1 VTTEN
6 PTESKAASPSA
17 SKAAAPS
24 AGTVLSLMMTR
35 FRRGDSGMI
44 PIVAGLIIMAI
55 YFEARSSAFLTVG
68 NLTNLAIQASIF
80 VILGMAEVWLLLL
93 GEIDLSAGFTAGLGG
108 AIAVVLV
115 DLQFHWP
122 WWAAI
127 GISLLATVAIGALWG
142 LLVITLRLPSFIVT
156 LAGQFGLEGCLI
168 WLVDSQGTGGTI
180 TVHETVLYN
189 IVYGNLTPLFTWIFI
204 GGTVALLVFSM
215 VRKNASR
222 AAQDLESQPILIL
235 GIKVVSMVAAGVI
248 AAVVFNT
255 NRGEHN
261 GAFNLTIVGMPY
273 AIVLVGAVLAAYTF
287 ILNKTKAGR
296 YIYAIGGNTEAA
308 RRAGIAVNRYRL
320 LAFMLTG
327 LTAGIAGLVYV
338 SQLNGVQ
345 DGINGGNLVL
355 YAVASAVIGGTSL
368 FGGRGKMMHALIGG
382 FVIGTIYNGLALL
395 QFPAAQQYIA
405 TALVL
410 LAAVTIDSLARRG
423 STIVK

>member
-1 VTTEN
+1 
-6 PTESKAASPSA
+6 
-17 SKAAAPS
+17 
-24 AGTVLSLMMTR
+24 MMTR

-44 PIVAGLIIMAI
+44 PIVAGLIIMGI
-55 YFEARSSAFLTVG
+55 YFEARSSAFLSVG

-80 VILGMAEVWLLLL
+80 VILGMAEIWLLLL
-93 GEIDLSAGFTAGLGG
+93 GEIDLSAGYTAGLGG
-108 AIAVVLV
+108 AVAVILV

-122 WWAAI
+122 WYAAI
-127 GISLLATVAIGALWG
+127 GAALVVSVAIGALWG
-142 LLVITLRLPSFIVT
+142 ALVIGLRLPSVIVT

-168 WLVDSQGTGGTI
+168 WVVVSQGPGGTI
-180 TVHETVLYN
+180 SVHESVLYN

-204 GGTVALLVFSM
+204 VGTVVLMTFSM

-222 AAQDLESQPILIL
+222 SAQDLESQPALIL
-235 GIKVVSMVAAGVI
+235 AIKI
-248 AAVVFNT
+248 AAMVVAGGIAGWVFNS
-255 NRGEHN
+255 NRGT
-261 GAFNLTIVGMPY
+261 FTKLDGMPY
-273 AIVLVGAVLAAYTF
+273 AIVVVGGVLAIYTF

-296 YIYAIGGNTEAA
+296 YIYAIGGNAEAA
-308 RRAGIAVNRYRL
+308 RRSGIAVNRYRL

-338 SQLNGVQ
+338 SQLNGIS
-345 DGINGGNLVL
+345 DGIQGGTLVL

-382 FVIGTIYNGLALL
+382 FVIATIYNGLALL
-395 QFPAAQQYIA
+395 QFGAAQQYIA

>member
-1 VTTEN
+1 MSTEN
-6 PTESKAASPSA
+6 AADSKATSPSA
-17 SKAAAPS
+17 
-24 AGTVLSLMMTR
+24 GNVLSLMMTR

-44 PIVAGLIIMAI
+44 PIVAGLIIMGI
-55 YFEARSSAFLTVG
+55 YFEARSSAFLSVG

-80 VILGMAEVWLLLL
+80 VILGMAEIWLLLL
-93 GEIDLSAGFTAGLGG
+93 GEIDLSAGYTAGLGG
-108 AIAVVLV
+108 AVAVILV

-122 WWAAI
+122 WYAAI
-127 GISLLATVAIGALWG
+127 GAALVVSVAIGALWG
-142 LLVITLRLPSFIVT
+142 ALVIGLRLPSFIVT

-168 WLVDSQGTGGTI
+168 WVVDSQGTGGTI
-180 TVHETVLYN
+180 SVHESVLYN

-204 GGTVALLVFSM
+204 VGTVVLMTFSM

-222 AAQDLESQPILIL
+222 SAQDLESQPALIL
-235 GIKVVSMVAAGVI
+235 AIKI
-248 AAVVFNT
+248 AAMVVAGGIAGWVFNS
-255 NRGEHN
+255 NRGT
-261 GAFNLTIVGMPY
+261 FTKLDGMPY
-273 AIVLVGAVLAAYTF
+273 AIVVVGGVLAIYTF

-296 YIYAIGGNTEAA
+296 YIYAIGGNAEAA
-308 RRAGIAVNRYRL
+308 RRSGIAVNRYRL

-338 SQLNGVQ
+338 SQLNGIS
-345 DGINGGNLVL
+345 DGIQGGTLVL

-382 FVIGTIYNGLALL
+382 FVIATIYNGLALL
-395 QFPAAQQYIA
+395 QFGAAQQYIA

>member
-1 VTTEN
+1 VSTEN
-6 PTESKAASPSA
+6 AADSKATSPSA
-17 SKAAAPS
+17 
-24 AGTVLSLMMTR
+24 GNVLSLMMTR

-44 PIVAGLIIMAI
+44 PIVAGLIIMGI
-55 YFEARSSAFLTVG
+55 YFEARSSAFLSVG

-80 VILGMAEVWLLLL
+80 VILGMAEIWLLLL
-93 GEIDLSAGFTAGLGG
+93 GEIDLSAGYTAGLGG
-108 AIAVVLV
+108 AVAVILV

-122 WWAAI
+122 WYAAI
-127 GISLLATVAIGALWG
+127 GAALVVSVAIGALWG
-142 LLVITLRLPSFIVT
+142 ALVIGLRLPSFIVT

-168 WLVDSQGTGGTI
+168 WVVDSQGTGGTI
-180 TVHETVLYN
+180 SVHESVLYN

-204 GGTVALLVFSM
+204 VGTVVLMTFSM

-222 AAQDLESQPILIL
+222 SAQDLESQPALIL
-235 GIKVVSMVAAGVI
+235 AIKI
-248 AAVVFNT
+248 AAMVVAGGIAGWVFNS
-255 NRGEHN
+255 NRGT
-261 GAFNLTIVGMPY
+261 FTKLDGMPY
-273 AIVLVGAVLAAYTF
+273 AIVVVGGVLAIYTF

-296 YIYAIGGNTEAA
+296 YIYAIGGNAEAA
-308 RRAGIAVNRYRL
+308 RRSGIAVNRYRL

-338 SQLNGVQ
+338 SQLNGIS
-345 DGINGGNLVL
+345 DGIQGGTLVL

-382 FVIGTIYNGLALL
+382 FVIATIYNGLALL
-395 QFPAAQQYIA
+395 QFGAAQQYIA

>member
-1 VTTEN
+1 MTTEN
-6 PTESKAASPSA
+6 PTEDKAASPSA
-17 SKAAAPS
+17 
-24 AGTVLSLMMTR
+24 GNVLSLMMTR

-44 PIVAGLIIMAI
+44 PIVIGLIIMGA
-55 YFEARSSAFLTVG
+55 YFEIRSSAFLSAG

-108 AIAVVLV
+108 AVAVILV

-122 WWAAI
+122 WYAAI
-127 GISLLATVAIGALWG
+127 GVALLVSVAIGALWG
-142 LLVITLRLPSFIVT
+142 FMVIGLRLPSFIVT

-168 WLVDSQGTGGTI
+168 WMIDSQGTGGTI
-180 TVHETVLYN
+180 SVHETVLYN

-204 GGTVALLVFSM
+204 MGTVGLLVFSM
-215 VRKNASR
+215 IRKNASR

-235 GIKVVSMVAAGVI
+235 SIKVVAMVVAGV
-248 AAVVFNT
+248 VVALIFNH
-255 NRGEHN
+255 NRGESN
-261 GAFNLTIVGMPY
+261 GAFNLKIVGMPY
-273 AIVLVGAVLAAYTF
+273 AIVLVGAVLAIYTF

-296 YIYAIGGNTEAA
+296 YIYAIGGNAEAA
-308 RRAGIAVNRYRL
+308 RRSGIAVNRYRL

-338 SQLNGVQ
+338 SQLNGIQ
-345 DGINGGNLVL
+345 DGIPGGNLVL

-410 LAAVTIDSLARRG
+410 LAAVTIDSTARRG

>member
-1 VTTEN
+1 
-6 PTESKAASPSA
+6 
-17 SKAAAPS
+17 
-24 AGTVLSLMMTR
+24 MMTR

-44 PIVAGLIIMAI
+44 PIVAGLIIMGI
-55 YFEARSSAFLTVG
+55 YFEARSSAFLSVG

-80 VILGMAEVWLLLL
+80 VILGMAEIWLLLL
-93 GEIDLSAGFTAGLGG
+93 GEIDLSAGYTAGLGG
-108 AIAVVLV
+108 AVAVILV

-122 WWAAI
+122 WYAAI
-127 GISLLATVAIGALWG
+127 GAALVVSVAIGALWG
-142 LLVITLRLPSFIVT
+142 ALVIGLRLPSFIVT

-168 WLVDSQGTGGTI
+168 WVVDSQGTGGTI
-180 TVHETVLYN
+180 SVHESVLYN

-204 GGTVALLVFSM
+204 VGTVVLMTFSM

-222 AAQDLESQPILIL
+222 SAQDLESQPALIL
-235 GIKVVSMVAAGVI
+235 AIKI
-248 AAVVFNT
+248 AAMVVAGGIAGWVFNS
-255 NRGEHN
+255 NRGT
-261 GAFNLTIVGMPY
+261 FTKLDGMPY
-273 AIVLVGAVLAAYTF
+273 AIVVVGGVLAIYTF

-296 YIYAIGGNTEAA
+296 YIYAIGGNAEAA
-308 RRAGIAVNRYRL
+308 RRSGIAVNRYRL

-338 SQLNGVQ
+338 SQLNGIS
-345 DGINGGNLVL
+345 DGIQGGTLVL

-382 FVIGTIYNGLALL
+382 FVIATIYNGLALL
-395 QFPAAQQYIA
+395 QFGAAQQYIA

>member
-6 PTESKAASPSA
+6 PTEDKAASPSA
-17 SKAAAPS
+17 
-24 AGTVLSLMMTR
+24 GNVLSLMMTR

-44 PIVAGLIIMAI
+44 PIVIGLIIMGA
-55 YFEARSSAFLTVG
+55 YFEIRSSAFLSAG

-108 AIAVVLV
+108 AVAVILV

-122 WWAAI
+122 WYAAI
-127 GISLLATVAIGALWG
+127 GVALLVSVAIGALWG
-142 LLVITLRLPSFIVT
+142 FMVIGLRLPSFIVT

-168 WLVDSQGTGGTI
+168 WMIDSQGTGGTI
-180 TVHETVLYN
+180 SVHETVLYN

-204 GGTVALLVFSM
+204 MGTVGLLVFSM
-215 VRKNASR
+215 IRKNASR

-287 ILNKTKAGR
+287 
-296 YIYAIGGNTEAA
+296 
-308 RRAGIAVNRYRL
+308 
-320 LAFMLTG
+320 
-327 LTAGIAGLVYV
+327 
-338 SQLNGVQ
+338 
-345 DGINGGNLVL
+345 
-355 YAVASAVIGGTSL
+355 
-368 FGGRGKMMHALIGG
+368 
-382 FVIGTIYNGLALL
+382 
-395 QFPAAQQYIA
+395 
-405 TALVL
+405 
-410 LAAVTIDSLARRG
+410 
-423 STIVK
+423 